1 MTLAAT
7 EPGQCAGPGRGQHV
21 PACYARELLD
31 CPGCYNPFWCL
42 VILCQPDP
50 LAGECRC
57 TACDVACPSCASEVH
72 VAASGRSA
80 TVAHQDTCPWWL
92 RHQARTGADWDG
104 VCGPRVPC
112 GVSVRN
118 RGPYQAVLT
127 RPDGRLYRPR
137 KVTGYAVND
146 DDEIVCG
153 IMILGTHDAGRAQPL
168 ADKCAVMW
176 AGNGFV
182 ATCPVTGWWRDGFQ
196 GGRRCW
202 VDDPVQGRAGVWF
215 REITEQSLPVL
226 TARR

>member
-1 MTLAAT
+1 MTITGEDLHAGAWGGPHARECWT
-7 EPGQCAGPGRGQHV
+7 WQEHPCPACGDICEYRRLVCRPADEPGK
-21 PACYARELLD
+21 
-31 CPGCYNPFWCL
+31 
-42 VILCQPDP
+42 
-50 LAGECRC
+50 C

-72 VAASGRSA
+72 VTPSGRSA
-80 TVAHQDTCPWWL
+80 TVAHQDTCEWWL

-137 KVTGYAVND
+137 KVTGHAVND

-168 ADKCAVMW
+168 ADKCAAMW